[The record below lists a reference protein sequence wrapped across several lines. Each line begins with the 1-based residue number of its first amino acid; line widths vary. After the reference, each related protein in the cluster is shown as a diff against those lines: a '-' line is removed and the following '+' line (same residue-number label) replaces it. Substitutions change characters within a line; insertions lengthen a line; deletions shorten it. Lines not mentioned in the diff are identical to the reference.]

1 MKAVLTIAGS
11 DCSGGAGIQAD
22 LKTMLCNGVYGMS
35 VITAMTAQNT
45 TGVRSIVNVD
55 PAFLA
60 DQIDAVFEDITP
72 DAVKIGMVP
81 SAELIEVIADRLRLY
96 GIKNIVTDPVMV
108 ATSGADLS
116 NQKSVSALIR
126 ELFPIST
133 LVTPNIPEAEAISG
147 MKIFS
152 RESMAQ
158 AARKINAD
166 CGCAVLIKGGHNE
179 LDADDVLF
187 YRGEL
192 YNFGSGRIDNPN
204 THGTGCTLS
213 SAIASALA
221 KGLSVP
227 EAVNR
232 AKKYVT
238 GAIAAGL
245 DIGHG
250 RGPLDHGYDIKSEY
264 RF

>member
-166 CGCAVLIKGGHNE
+166 CGCAAQGGYARMLE
-179 LDADDVLF
+179 EF
-187 YRGEL
+187 YRVRLELHRGARTGER
-192 YNFGSGRIDNPN
+192 FAEQKF
-204 THGTGCTLS
+204 H
-213 SAIASALA
+213 ALA
-221 KGLSVP
+221 CTKDVCRGLKL
-227 EAVNR
+227 A
-232 AKKYVT
+232 
-238 GAIAAGL
+238 
-245 DIGHG
+245 
-250 RGPLDHGYDIKSEY
+250 PLYLLEQ
-264 RF
+264 